1 MSNDEDPQD
10 MAGEYA
16 SPPCFMHELTPDY
29 RVAPAGQ
36 QYSGGSDVARWR
48 RAERRRLIDARLM
61 LDPDERNCRSERIVS
76 RLEAALCKSS
86 GRLLAA
92 YWPVRG
98 EPDLRN
104 WMIRNIE
111 RGSRIALPIV
121 VAGNRPLEFR
131 LWSPGDPLERGLW
144 DMLVPARGTAVQ
156 PDVIIAPGVG
166 FDEAGHR
173 LGYGGGLLDRTLAAM
188 PRKPQVIGVGF
199 AESRIRTIYPQ
210 PLDVP
215 MDLVVTDG

>member
-1 MSNDEDPQD
+1 MSNDEDPEE
-10 MAGEYA
+10 MTGGYA

-29 RVAPAGQ
+29 RVQSAAHR
-36 QYSGGSDVARWR
+36 SGSSDVARWR
-48 RAERRRLIDARLM
+48 RAERKRLIDARM
-61 LDPDERNCRSERIVS
+61 ALDPDERNRRSKRIAS
-76 RLEAALCKSS
+76 RLEAAL
-86 GRLLAA
+86 GRPGGRILAA

-104 WMIRNIE
+104 LMIRAFE

-121 VAGNRPLEFR
+121 IAKNRPLEFS
-131 LWSPGDPLERGLW
+131 LWSPGDRLERGVW

-156 PDVIIAPGVG
+156 PDVIVAPGVG
-166 FDEAGHR
+166 FDEADHR

-188 PRKPQVIGVGF
+188 SKKPQVIGVGY

-210 PLDVP
+210 PFDVP